1 MGYLENF
8 KVVDEVA
15 IVTGGSKGL
24 GRAMAFGL
32 AECGAKVV
40 VASRTVSLIQ
50 QTANEI
56 IKKGGQAIAVP
67 VDVKNP
73 QSIEQM
79 AAQVM
84 NRYGRVDILIN
95 NAGIAPMKKTMETDI
110 EDWNDVLNTN
120 LKSAFLTSKIIA
132 RGMIKQRKGKI
143 INIGSVL
150 GNMASNVAMPYCVSK
165 AGIAQMARALAL
177 EWAPF
182 GINVNCIAPG
192 FFETEMTAEQREDES
207 HMKFLKYKIPFK
219 RLGRPDEIVGAA
231 LFLASRASDYM
242 TGAVLY
248 IDGGYSIW

>member
-1 MGYLENF
+1 MDCLEKF
-8 KVVDEVA
+8 RIEDKVA

-24 GRAMAFGL
+24 GRAMALGL
-32 AECGAKVV
+32 AQAGAKVV
-40 VASRTVSLIQ
+40 VSSRTISLIEE
-50 QTANEI
+50 TADEI
-56 IKKGGQAIAVP
+56 IKKGGKAIAVP

-73 QSIEQM
+73 QGIELM
-79 AAQVM
+79 VATVM
-84 NRYGRVDILIN
+84 DHYGRVDILIN
-95 NAGIAPMKKTMETDI
+95 NAGIAPMKKTIDINI
-110 EDWNDVLNTN
+110 EDWNDVMNTN
-120 LKSAFLTSKIIA
+120 LKSAFLISKIIA
-132 RGMIKQRKGKI
+132 KGMIKQRKGKI

-165 AGIAQMARALAL
+165 AGIAHMTRVLAL

-192 FFETEMTAEQREDES
+192 FFESEMTAEPLEDES
-207 HMKFLKYKIPFK
+207 HMNFLKYKIPFK
-219 RLGRPDEIVGAA
+219 RLGKPDEIVGTA

>member
-1 MGYLENF
+1 MEYLENF
-8 KVVDEVA
+8 KVIDEVA

-24 GRAMAFGL
+24 GRAMALGL
-32 AECGAKVV
+32 AQAGAKVV
-40 VASRTVSLIQ
+40 VSSRTISLIEE
-50 QTANEI
+50 TADEI
-56 IKKGGQAIAVP
+56 IQKGGQALAVP

-84 NRYGRVDILIN
+84 DRYGRVDILIN

-120 LKSAFLTSKIIA
+120 LKSAFLISKIIA
-132 RGMIKQRKGKI
+132 RGMIKQRRGKI

-165 AGIAQMARALAL
+165 AGIAQMTRALAL

-219 RLGRPDEIVGAA
+219 RLGRPDEIIGAA
-231 LFLASRASDYM
+231 LFLASKASDYM
-242 TGAVLY
+242 TGAVLN